1 MGVRRRT
8 DPAMSFTERARL
20 GGLAGLVAAAATGGA
35 LAGFGMRDG
44 GALRAFGAVGRAA
57 LLDAPLESGGARMLA
72 AVVGLFVHV
81 GVLGLWGVLL
91 GVVAAPWR
99 GIRLLAA
106 ASVLSAMAFLV
117 HRAVLP
123 ALLRPGNAVT
133 ALTPQIPRLV
143 ALHALLAIS
152 LAIGMRVA
160 KLGSRLDER
169 TR

>member
-1 MGVRRRT
+1 
-8 DPAMSFTERARL
+8 MSLTERARL

-35 LAGFGMRDG
+35 LAGFGLRDG
-44 GALRAFGAVGRAA
+44 GAMRAFGALGRAA
-57 LLDAPLESGGARMLA
+57 LLDAPLDTWGARTLA

-81 GVLGLWGVLL
+81 AVLASWGVLL
-91 GVVAAPWR
+91 GVVAAPLR
-99 GIRLLAA
+99 GLRILAA

-117 HRAVLP
+117 HRSVLP

-152 LAIGMRVA
+152 LSIGMRVA
-160 KLGSRLDER
+160 KLGTRLDER